1 MIIRHLESM
10 DFNKNYLHLLE
21 QLTKVD
27 KEKIT
32 FEKFKNFVDNLN
44 KNHKIIVIEFNNKIV
59 ATGTVLIENKII
71 HGLSKVAHIEDIVV
85 DKESRGMGL
94 GKKLISFL
102 IDIAEKEKC
111 YKVILNCK
119 KEYIKFYEKCGLK
132 NHAIQMVK

>member
-1 MIIRHLESM
+1 M

-59 ATGTVLIENKII
+59 ATGTVLIHNK
-71 HGLSKVAHIEDIVV
+71 LNQFQEF
-85 DKESRGMGL
+85 
-94 GKKLISFL
+94 FL
-102 IDIAEKEKC
+102 
-111 YKVILNCK
+111 LN
-119 KEYIKFYEKCGLK
+119 
-132 NHAIQMVK
+132 H